1 MRISR
6 QRSPIVALPAP
17 VPEAFD
23 APPYEAPGFSLTQM
37 ALILQAHV
45 KMSAIIILAGIALV
59 SVGLKLLPKSYTATA
74 TMIVSYQVSQGGAE
88 IPTYLVSTYMATQ
101 IELMR
106 SSEVLLPVVDQLA
119 LYADPEFTRG
129 FRGGDDA
136 ALRSYA
142 EERLD
147 KTLTIEQGKGSQ
159 LLYVSANSEN
169 PVKAAKI
176 ANAVADMYSK
186 REKQRLKVPADERA
200 REYSQQLAELQSKVT
215 AAQQKVTEL
224 RQKTGISPM
233 TNENAPPG
241 TDNDSQVLASLE
253 QQLLVAQNLR
263 RAAETATNIGPVG
276 TSASGEGSGFIRALA
291 ADITAKELQLSELR
305 ATYGARHPKVI
316 ELQSNIDKAR
326 QQLHEDQQNY
336 LNDTRQMEAKLQQAV
351 DAQREKLLAVR
362 KVQDEGAKLRLELE
376 STQSVYKRALD
387 GYDQIMFA
395 SAGDPTNVSF
405 VSRAA
410 IPVEASTPNKPKML
424 LIGTLFA
431 IFLGLVLPGLY
442 ELLFDRRL
450 HCRDDFERHLAVP
463 VLAEFGIAGR
473 QLSTV
478 AK

>member
-6 QRSPIVALPAP
+6 QRSAIVASPAP
-17 VPEAFD
+17 VPEVFD
-23 APPYEAPGFSLTQM
+23 APPYETPGFSLTQIV
-37 ALILQAHV
+37 LILRTHA
-45 KMSAIIILAGIALV
+45 KLSGIIILVGIALI
-59 SVGLKLLPKSYTATA
+59 SLGLKLLPKSYTATA
-74 TMIVSYQVSQGGAE
+74 TMIVSYQVNQGGAE

-106 SSEVLLPVVDQLA
+106 SSEVLLPVVDQLS
-119 LYADPEFTRG
+119 LYVDPEFTSG
-129 FRGGDDA
+129 FRGGDNA
-136 ALRSYA
+136 ALRNYA
-142 EERLD
+142 EQRLD
-147 KTLTIEQGKGSQ
+147 KALTIEQGKGSQ
-159 LLYVSANSEN
+159 LLYVSATSAS
-169 PVKAAKI
+169 PVKASKI

-200 REYSQQLAELQSKVT
+200 REYSQQLAELQAKVT
-215 AAQQKVTEL
+215 AAQQKVTAL
-224 RQKTGISPM
+224 RQQTGISPM
-233 TNENAPPG
+233 TNENAPG

-263 RAAETATNIGPVG
+263 RAAETTTNIGPVG

-291 ADITAKELQLSELR
+291 ADITAKELQLSQLR
-305 ATYGARHPKVI
+305 ATYGAKHPKVL

-326 QQLHEDQQNY
+326 QQLREDQQNY
-336 LNDTRQMEAKLQQAV
+336 LNDARQMEAKLQQAV
-351 DAQREKLLAVR
+351 DAQREKLLAVH

-405 VSRAA
+405 VSRAP
-410 IPVEASTPNKPKML
+410 IPVEASTPNKPKL
-424 LIGTLFA
+424 LAMGSLFA

-463 VLAEFGIAGR
+463 VLAEFGISGR